1 MKEMDQAH
9 EPAQIPGRPD
19 LGLRIQ
25 ENEAPGQEGLVSE
38 VNNLL
43 ADVGEAL
50 THLFVRGFEQTRI
63 SDAVKNDAAKMV
75 NAADQTRNL
84 AAQVSA
90 AMQQMTTAVTE
101 IARTVNASGTPGDW
115 AGGSGSQNSDSA
127 LESIKRLSLSISSW
141 AETNKAMSRAARDI
155 SKFIRIIDEI
165 AGKTNLLALN
175 AAIVAARA
183 GEQGKGFAVVAGEV
197 KQLAEKT
204 AGYTDEI
211 EGTVNLMKKQAD
223 DSLLNMEETLAV
235 VAQSI
240 VKAQAVD
247 DSLRNIVSKASKI
260 AGEVSSSMDSVA
272 AQAVNARTLAERIAK
287 SGEAVAGSTLEIYSQ
302 LCAFKLNESDRKFET
317 LLISARREFQKK
329 MEDDVDAG
337 RVRMEDLFD
346 EKYRSA
352 DAVKHTNRASDY
364 FNREFLGKLKELSS
378 SDRKII
384 YVVVM
389 DRKGFMPTHVNP
401 ARSGVIMKDAV
412 SQRGAQSTK
421 LIGQAFRRPIE
432 AGGQLVVDISCPL
445 TVKKQHW
452 GCLRIGYQPSGTS

>member
-1 MKEMDQAH
+1 MDHAD

-19 LGLRIQ
+19 LGLRIK
-25 ENEAPGQEGLVSE
+25 ENAVAPGQEGLVSE
-38 VNNLL
+38 VNSLL
-43 ADVGEAL
+43 AEVGEAL
-50 THLFVRGFEQTRI
+50 TRLFVRGFEQTRI

-75 NAADQTRNL
+75 NAADQTKDL
-84 AAQVSA
+84 AAQVST
-90 AMQQMTTAVTE
+90 AMHEMTTAVTE
-101 IARTVNASGTPGDW
+101 IARTVNANVATGAPG
-115 AGGSGSQNSDSA
+115 GGSESLLNRDSA
-127 LESIKRLSLSISSW
+127 LESIKKLSLSISSW
-141 AETNKAMSRAARDI
+141 AEANKAMSRAAKDI
-155 SKFIRIIDEI
+155 SKFITIIDEI

-183 GEQGKGFAVVAGEV
+183 GEEGKGFAVVAGEV

-211 EGTVNLMKKQAD
+211 AGTVKRMKKQAD

-235 VAQSI
+235 VAESI
-240 VKAQAVD
+240 TKAQATD

-287 SGEAVAGSTLEIYSQ
+287 SGEAVAGSTMEIYSQ

-329 MEDDVDAG
+329 MEDDIDAG
-337 RVRMEDLFD
+337 RVRTEDLFD
-346 EKYRSA
+346 EKYISA
-352 DAVKHTNRASDY
+352 DGIKHTNRASDY

-384 YVVVM
+384 YTVVM

-401 ARSGVIMKDAV
+401 ARSGVIMKDPV
-412 SQRGAQSTK
+412 SQRGAQSAK

-432 AGGQLVVDISCPL
+432 AGGQLVVDIACPI
-445 TVKKQHW
+445 TIKNKHW
-452 GCLRIGYQPSGTS
+452 GCLRIGYQPSNI